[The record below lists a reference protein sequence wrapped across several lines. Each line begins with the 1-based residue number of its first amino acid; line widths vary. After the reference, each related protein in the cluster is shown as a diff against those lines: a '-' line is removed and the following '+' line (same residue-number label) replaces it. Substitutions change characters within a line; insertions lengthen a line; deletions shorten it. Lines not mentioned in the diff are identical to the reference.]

1 MRDFDIETSGESVDS
16 DEHSLRQP
24 LWIEV
29 LRWIGVLPG
38 AVLGAGIIHVLSKVV
53 MWLGSS
59 RFGDDTWFDL
69 IWREVITNG
78 VYGAAIVGCAFYI
91 APRGKAIVA
100 TVFAG
105 LVLFL
110 SGFLFFVA
118 FGAEQW
124 MSLVGILFM
133 NVGSVWMT
141 ITAWSGEL

>member
-1 MRDFDIETSGESVDS
+1 MADFDLERYGESTEA
-16 DEHSLRQP
+16 DEVSRSQT

-29 LRWIGVLPG
+29 LRWVGVLPG
-38 AVLGAGIIHVLSKVV
+38 AILGAGIIHILSKVV

-118 FGAEQW
+118 IGAEQW
-124 MSLVGILFM
+124 MGLAGIVFM

-141 ITAWSGEL
+141 ITAWSEEL

>member
-1 MRDFDIETSGESVDS
+1 MRDFDIETYGESVDP

-133 NVGSVWMT
+133 NVARFG
-141 ITAWSGEL
+141 